1 MVLDDAGLGVQGFWE
16 VEVKRVEV
24 DSGIDAIEEIL
35 PLRYRALSAIF
46 FSRVPVITPEG
57 FWA

>member
-1 MVLDDAGLGVQGFWE
+1 
-16 VEVKRVEV
+16 VKRVEV

-35 PLRYRALSAIF
+35 LLRYRALSDMF